1 MNCYRCGV
9 LPSLHTNI
17 SPPKVSLNDAS
28 SSIYY
33 QMLCEN
39 VISIW
44 SILII
49 SQDKLFSP
57 YHGSSAELVMVGV
70 EPGTLRFQVDV
81 ITHYTT
87 ALQLIEYM
95 PSVCSMSLRTELC
108 IVLSIERVLTE
119 HSCRRCRVL
128 KTTSSMVYSTAF

>member
-1 MNCYRCGV
+1 MMHHPRYITR
-9 LPSLHTNI
+9 
-17 SPPKVSLNDAS
+17 
-28 SSIYY
+28 
-33 QMLCEN
+33 MLCEN

-95 PSVCSMSLRTELC
+95 PSECSMSLRTELC
-108 IVLSIERVLTE
+108 IVLSIECVLTE

-128 KTTSSMVYSTAF
+128 KPTSSIVYSTCLLYTSPSPRDKRQSRMPSSA